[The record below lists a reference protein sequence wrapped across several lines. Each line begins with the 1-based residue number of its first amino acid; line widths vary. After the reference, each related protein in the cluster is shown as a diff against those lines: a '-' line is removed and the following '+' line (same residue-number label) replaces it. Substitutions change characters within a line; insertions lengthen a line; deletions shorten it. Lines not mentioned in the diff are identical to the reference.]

1 MERGFHNFSIKM
13 RKEIIFL
20 IFLILLI
27 NFSSA
32 LEVEISCPE
41 KVSQG
46 EEFICKIEI
55 QDFESSLDVK
65 LDIKGNGERISQILE
80 GEKWKSSFYYY
91 QKAIESEGKHEIKM
105 RIYDTQ
111 KKYEKFTG
119 NANAEFILRINGG
132 AQAFR
137 KNFNIEIEK
146 GQKIKEEPEN
156 EPHQEETGQKN
167 TTSEKININTVTA
180 KELEKLDG
188 IGSSYAQRIIESRP
202 FYSLDDLIK
211 VTGIGPAILNRI
223 KEQGL
228 AYVEEQ
234 DTPEQELNQT
244 SSEESSESK
253 TIKLS
258 KEEPKTENV
267 IKLNKQQETEK
278 TITGSVVYQSKT
290 ENIRKY
296 AIYAFSILLVG
307 VIFLIIKK

>member
-13 RKEIIFL
+13 RKEVIFL
-20 IFLILLI
+20 IFLLI
-27 NFSSA
+27 
-32 LEVEISCPE
+32 ISPVLAECLPGQIDINTATLKE
-41 KVSQG
+41 LQ
-46 EEFICKIEI
+46 I
-55 QDFESSLDVK
+55 
-65 LDIKGNGERISQILE
+65 IKGIGPAYSQQILDLRN
-80 GEKWKSSFYYY
+80 
-91 QKAIESEGKHEIKM
+91 I
-105 RIYDTQ
+105 
-111 KKYEKFTG
+111 EKFTKI
-119 NANAEFILRINGG
+119 EDLRRVVGIEEARLNNIIINNPEKICFSMKEPTEGLEY
-132 AQAFR
+132 Q
-137 KNFNIEIEK
+137 KNLDN
-146 GQKIKEEPEN
+146 N
-156 EPHQEETGQKN
+156 QEKN
-167 TTSEKININTVTA
+167 TTSEKININTATA

-307 VIFLIIKK
+307 VIFPIIKK